1 MHSTKPQK
9 WQTYAEVITCE
20 RRCVTHD
27 TSITQSVVGAP
38 TEGLF
43 GDSLSHMKRQTECLT
58 VRSLDAC
65 EAVPSL
71 FTCPLHFHR
80 PGLTTIPR
88 THSLANLHTESCGA
102 MRDLSVADIR
112 KSAGKPERFVIFDF
126 ANFYS
131 KNAWKT
137 FIVNCCFESEKK
149 KTGSENLRGRPD
161 TARHDKSSAS
171 KWYARR
177 PGDADGGVAF
187 VCHEFEPIHLRIAT
201 TLRLSITRRREAA
214 ACVALVRSWLGGGT
228 RTTRPDA
235 IRRVRLD
242 GGVARCLARC
252 RQGRLPNNK
261 QTGVFSKRPPM
272 HSAAGVSSPSI
283 AE

>member
-27 TSITQSVVGAP
+27 TSITQSVGGAP

-88 THSLANLHTESCGA
+88 THSLANLHTESSGA

-131 KNAWKT
+131 KNAWKLLLW
-137 FIVNCCFESEKK
+137 IAALNQKK
-149 KTGSENLRGRPD
+149 KNWQWKSAWATRHCSPRQKQRQQVVRAPPRGRRRRRCFRLSRIRTNPFTD
-161 TARHDKSSAS
+161 RNNIAIVHHSEEGSSCMRCTCSKLARRRYSNDASRRNSAS
-171 KWYARR
+171 
-177 PGDADGGVAF
+177 
-187 VCHEFEPIHLRIAT
+187 
-201 TLRLSITRRREAA
+201 SSRRRS
-214 ACVALVRSWLGGGT
+214 CSMSGKMST
-228 RTTRPDA
+228 RT
-235 IRRVRLD
+235 
-242 GGVARCLARC
+242 
-252 RQGRLPNNK
+252 
-261 QTGVFSKRPPM
+261 
-272 HSAAGVSSPSI
+272 SA
-283 AE
+283 EQ